1 MQTPALPGFESVY
14 PASFGFGFS
23 FLPSFWMGK
32 AMMERSLLY
41 LLPSIAVAGGM
52 GCGFVEEGLLVKE
65 KRNSSEI
72 SAYSGRY
79 GSLKPE
85 C

>member
-1 MQTPALPGFESVY
+1 
-14 PASFGFGFS
+14 
-23 FLPSFWMGK
+23 
-32 AMMERSLLY
+32 MMERSLLY

-52 GCGFVEEGLLVKE
+52 GCGFVEEGLPVKE

-79 GSLKPE
+79 GSLNLNVNMRCLQQWAVTHTMAVTTERRLPK

>member
-1 MQTPALPGFESVY
+1 
-14 PASFGFGFS
+14 
-23 FLPSFWMGK
+23 
-32 AMMERSLLY
+32 MMERSLLY

-52 GCGFVEEGLLVKE
+52 GCGFVEEGLPVKE